1 MTVTISRLGKWLPH
15 GGSLPYDEWQRRHKV
30 ISVLLLVAIAIA
42 VTYAALARG
51 SGALRYVPE
60 DAALVIFAG
69 LAWSP
74 AGSRKWR
81 SLSASLGLLTVAAL
95 LVDIS
100 GGLIEMHF
108 AFFVVV
114 LILTLYED
122 WVPFL
127 VAVLF
132 VLLHHG
138 IMGTLD
144 SHAVFNRPAEWADP
158 WAWAALHALFVAL
171 AGIAGV
177 AAWRLNE
184 QVRGRMKATQVQ
196 LQAAH
201 DELAALATT
210 DPLTGLANHRAVI
223 GVIEQEIERSRRYRR
238 TFSILFLDLDHFKAL
253 NDTSGH
259 RMGDDALKAVGG
271 LLKQRLRGVDTPAR
285 WGGEEFLAILPET
298 DREEA
303 LAAAE
308 KLREAVAQHGFGE
321 TGMHLTCS
329 IGVAEYPRDGADR
342 SGLIDAADRAM
353 YAAKSLGRNQAL
365 SAGDPAV
372 LALGEHT
379 SDSSRDALAL
389 AGAIEA
395 LAMLVDVRDD
405 YTGTHASDVSRL
417 AHAVALQLE
426 LGAGEAQL
434 ISVAARLHDVGKVAV
449 PDAIL
454 RKQGRLTEDEWTI
467 MRTHPVVGA
476 EVVGLIPALRPIAP
490 ILRAHHERVDGTGY
504 PDGLSGDEIPLGARV
519 IAVADAYSAMV
530 SDRPYR
536 KALDADVALTE
547 LRANSGTQ
555 FDSAVFAAFEAI
567 LSGPEASSRTA
578 AYAVTDR

>member
-1 MTVTISRLGKWLPH
+1 MSEMVSKLGKWLPH
-15 GGSLPYDEWQRRHKV
+15 GGSLPYDEWQRRHRV
-30 ISVLLLVAIAIA
+30 ISVLLLVAIAISL
-42 VTYAALARG
+42 TYAALYRG
-51 SGALRYVPE
+51 SDAVRYVPE
-60 DAALVIFAG
+60 YIALAIFAG

-81 SLSASLGLLTVAAL
+81 SLAASLGLLTTAAL

-108 AFFVVV
+108 AFFVAI

-144 SHAVFNRPAEWADP
+144 PQVVFNRPSEWANP
-158 WAWAALHALFVAL
+158 WAWAGLHALFVAL
-171 AGIAGV
+171 AGAAGV

-184 QVRGRMKATQVQ
+184 QVRDRMKSTQAQ
-196 LQAAH
+196 LQDAH

-253 NDTSGH
+253 NDSSGH
-259 RMGDDALKAVGG
+259 RVGDDALKEVGG
-271 LLKQRLRGVDTPAR
+271 LLKHRLRGVDTPAR

-298 DREEA
+298 NRDEA

-308 KLREAVAQHGFGE
+308 KIREAVAQHAFGE

-329 IGVAEYPRDGADR
+329 IGVAEYPSDGVDR
-342 SGLIDAADRAM
+342 SALIDAADQAM
-353 YAAKSLGRNQAL
+353 YAAKSLGRNQAI
-365 SAGDPAV
+365 SAADPAIV
-372 LALGEHT
+372 ALGEET
-379 SDSSRDALAL
+379 VDSSRDALAL

-405 YTGTHASDVSRL
+405 YTGTHAADVSRL
-417 AHAVALQLE
+417 AHAVALELE
-426 LGAGEAQL
+426 LGAGEAQA

-454 RKQGRLTEDEWTI
+454 RKQGKLTEEEWTI

-490 ILRAHHERVDGTGY
+490 IVRAHHERMDGQGY
-504 PDGLSGDEIPLGARV
+504 PDGIKGEDIPLGARV
-519 IAVADAYSAMV
+519 IAVADAYSAMT

-536 KALDADVALTE
+536 MALPADAALKE
-547 LRANSGTQ
+547 LRTNSGTQ
-555 FDSAVFAAFEAI
+555 FDPAILDAFESI
-567 LSGPEASSRTA
+567 LSQQTTGARSA
-578 AYAVTDR
+578 A